1 MRYVGSPLRMRGKV
15 SNIPSGRAIIRITPA
30 YAGKR
35 SSRPIMNCLSQ
46 DHPCVCGEK
55 LPIFCSYLFRLGS
68 PLRMRGKVKALQWG
82 YDNSRITPAY
92 AGKRNVPAFAGAF
105 FRDHP
110 CVCGEKK
117 SAVKCSEMQLGSPLR
132 MRGKVILSPPI

>member
-1 MRYVGSPLRMRGKV
+1 MRGKV

-55 LPIFCSYLFRLGS
+55 KSSSVILMTMRGS
-68 PLRMRGKVKALQWG
+68 PLRMRGKDHKDEVVEWTV
-82 YDNSRITPAY
+82 RITPAY
-92 AGKRNVPAFAGAF
+92 AGKRVIAKDEVHLL
-105 FRDHP
+105 RDHP
-110 CVCGEKK
+110 CVCGEKIHN
-117 SAVKCSEMQLGSPLR
+117 GDH
-132 MRGKVILSPPI
+132 